1 MTSVVRVVRLFEAL
15 PAPTRGISWMAF
27 ATFFYAATSTDR
39 RIQKALKP
47 RN

>member
-27 ATFFYAATSTDR
+27 ATFFKLPPPPTDES
-39 RIQKALKP
+39 KKC
-47 RN
+47 